1 MVSYDQIQDSNIHM
15 KLSIRSDETKYPIIL
30 PKKHPVTELIVKYH
44 HETEGHEMG
53 LNYTWIIFARSMWLY
68 MLEKQSR
75 KLSKN
80 VLSVGYDS
88 EENQLHSKWPP
99 YLPYD

>member
-1 MVSYDQIQDSNIHM
+1 MVSYDQIQDSNIQM

-53 LNYTWIIFARSMWLY
+53 LNYT
-68 MLEKQSR
+68 
-75 KLSKN
+75 
-80 VLSVGYDS
+80 
-88 EENQLHSKWPP
+88 
-99 YLPYD
+99 